1 MKKELNWSVL
11 MDDKLTD
18 EQLNKIRGGGP
29 GEDPNGPII
38 K

>member
-1 MKKELNWSVL
+1 MKKELNWPAL

-18 EQLNKIRGGGP
+18 EDMNKIRGGDAL
-29 GEDPNGPII
+29 EDPNGPII

>member
-1 MKKELNWSVL
+1 MKKELNWSAL

-18 EQLNKIRGGGP
+18 EDMNKIRGGDSL
-29 GEDPNGPII
+29 EDPNGPII